1 MANQTLS
8 DIDQSMSDA
17 TARRLARGGKARV
30 PAVAAVAALPLD
42 TDAHDDADV
51 EPADRLDLIVTVSLA
66 LQFLSAAVLFVP
78 GTQPLRTYVR
88 AMPYIGAFLPLG
100 YYVTRNLRGWQ
111 PAGAGALI
119 GALLLLPLN
128 LLHPTTQMGAGIAQC
143 IFQLAIAAPMFWMS
157 RGVRSTQQFQRVLVL
172 IFLMNF
178 LSAALGVLQVYAP
191 ERFLPGQFSTQLRED
206 YLGSLTYVGNDGRII
221 TRPPGLS
228 DVPGGAAVAGGV
240 AAVLGLG
247 LVFRARSPWQTAG
260 ALAAVLVGVAVVY
273 LTQVRSVF
281 LMIVAAAVVLT
292 LVMVKMGRLARASW
306 LIVGGGAV
314 LVGSFLWATS
324 LGGAVV
330 NERFLGI
337 SQQGAVGVFQQNRG
351 SFLNETLGDLLT
363 RYPLGA
369 GVGRWGMM
377 NSTFGDPNAFRAA
390 PIHVEIQLT
399 GWLLDGGLP
408 MWLLYGGAVLLS
420 IFAALRLA
428 ADPDPVLS
436 DLALVAVA
444 LQVFIAGL
452 SLAGPIF
459 NTQMG
464 VLFWSCAAS
473 LHGAALRTW
482 ADRQT
487 GHPAPEAP
495 RRSRP

>member
-1 MANQTLS
+1 MADQTLS
-8 DIDQSMSDA
+8 HIDQAMSDA
-17 TARRLARGGKARV
+17 AARRLARGGAPRV
-30 PAVAAVAALPLD
+30 RPTAAPVRQAATTTMD
-42 TDAHDDADV
+42 ETDA
-51 EPADRLDLIVTVSLA
+51 EPADRLDLIVTASLV
-66 LQFLSAAVLFVP
+66 LQFLSAAILFAP

-88 AMPYIGAFLPLG
+88 AMPYIGALLPLG
-100 YYVTRNLRGWQ
+100 YYVTRHVRGWQ
-111 PAGAGALI
+111 PAGTGALI
-119 GALLLLPLN
+119 GALLLLTVN
-128 LLHPTTQMGAGIAQC
+128 LLHPTSQMSAGIAQC
-143 IFQLAIAAPMFWMS
+143 IFQLAISAPMFWMS
-157 RGVRSTQQFQRVLVL
+157 KAVRSTRQFQWVLVL
-172 IFLMNF
+172 VFLMNF
-178 LSAALGVLQVYAP
+178 VSAGLGVLQVYAP

-206 YLGSLTYVGNDGRII
+206 YLGSLTYLGSDGRII

-247 LVFRARSPWQTAG
+247 LTFRATTPWQTAA

-292 LVMVKMGRLARASW
+292 LVTVKLGRLGRASW
-306 LIVGGGAV
+306 LTVGGGAV

-324 LGGAVV
+324 LGGDVV
-330 NERFLGI
+330 NERFIGI

-351 SFLNETLGDLLT
+351 SFLSETLGDLLT
-363 RYPLGA
+363 KYPLGA

-408 MWLLYGGAVLLS
+408 MWILYGGAVAAS

-428 ADPDPVLS
+428 SSADAALS
-436 DLALVAVA
+436 DLALISLG

-473 LHGAALRTW
+473 LHGAAAGLRQ
-482 ADRQT
+482 RQA
-487 GHPAPEAP
+487 GDAGAPDA
-495 RRSRP
+495 RRGSQP

>member
-1 MANQTLS
+1 MADRTLS
-8 DIDQSMSDA
+8 DIDQAMSDA
-17 TARRLARGGKARV
+17 TARRLARVRAPQPGRAATAPARPV
-30 PAVAAVAALPLD
+30 QAAPRAEQGETYDHLD
-42 TDAHDDADV
+42 V
-51 EPADRLDLIVTVSLA
+51 IVTASLV
-66 LQFLSAAVLFVP
+66 LQFLSAAVLFAP

-88 AMPYIGAFLPLG
+88 AMPYIGALLPLG
-100 YYVTRNLRGWQ
+100 YYVTRHVRSWQ

-119 GALLLLPLN
+119 GALLLLTLN
-128 LLHPTTQMGAGIAQC
+128 LLHPTSQMSAGIAQC
-143 IFQLAIAAPMFWMS
+143 IFQLAITAPMFWMS
-157 RGVRSTQQFQRVLVL
+157 KAVRSTKQFQQMLVLV
-172 IFLMNF
+172 FLMNF
-178 LSAALGVLQVYAP
+178 VSAGLGVLQVYAP

-206 YLGSLTYVGNDGRII
+206 YLGSLTYVGSDGRII

-247 LVFRARSPWQTAG
+247 LTFRATTPWQTAG

-281 LMIVAAAVVLT
+281 LMIVAAAMVLT
-292 LVMVKMGRLARASW
+292 LITLKLGRLGRASW
-306 LIVGGGAV
+306 LMVGGGAV

-324 LGGAVV
+324 LGGDVV
-330 NERFLGI
+330 NERFVGI

-351 SFLNETLGDLLT
+351 SFLSETLGDLLT
-363 RYPLGA
+363 KYPLGA

-377 NSTFGDPNAFRAA
+377 NTTFGDPNAFRAA

-408 MWLLYGGAVLLS
+408 MWLLYGGAVLIS
-420 IFAALRLA
+420 IFAAFRLA
-428 ADPDPVLS
+428 ESPDPVIA
-436 DLALVAVA
+436 DLALISVA

-452 SLAGPIF
+452 AMAGPIF

-464 VLFWSCAAS
+464 VLFWSCAAG
-473 LHGAALRTW
+473 LHGASLGLRAGKPDGRTSPH
-482 ADRQT
+482 
-487 GHPAPEAP
+487 GSH
-495 RRSRP
+495 S